1 MVSTTDT
8 LKTTITISQL
18 WAGMGRLAVVDT
30 WGAAA
35 YIALTYSVL
44 YWIVNPLIFTE
55 VDMISLLCVR
65 HAGGTT

>member
-1 MVSTTDT
+1 
-8 LKTTITISQL
+8 
-18 WAGMGRLAVVDT
+18 MGRLAVVDT

-55 VDMISLLCVR
+55 VDMISQLCVR